1 MMMHFTIDRLQSHQ
15 KGLINCKA
23 VKFTVVGTGFLKFSF
38 SLKACML
45 SLVKHGQ
52 LFSWSDRFTLL
63 TLEKTSVK
71 FLHLNNHSWFTC
83 SSKWKMY
90 IPGSQSATTIFFQ
103 DNHQDFIL
111 STTDTKKMCWRSDLI
126 KGVTSAY
133 SPRVFLMKLAADYRE
148 YMLTP
153 QWRPGHPQCK
163 CPHSEKGK
171 PHLTMKTALTSWT
184 SPHKGPQG
192 SLGNQAP
199 LREPLTW
206 LGACMKMWILLWNS
220 RKHFPNF
227 P

>member
-1 MMMHFTIDRLQSHQ
+1 MHFTIDRLQSHQ

-38 SLKACML
+38 SLKACIL

-63 TLEKTSVK
+63 TLEKMSVK
-71 FLHLNNHSWFTC
+71 FLHLNNHNWFTC

-90 IPGSQSATTIFFQ
+90 IPGHNQQPQYFSKTTTRTSYFPPQ
-103 DNHQDFIL
+103 IL
-111 STTDTKKMCWRSDLI
+111 KRCAEGSDLI

-133 SPRVFLMKLAADYRE
+133 SPRVFLMKLAVDYRE

-171 PHLTMKTALTSWT
+171 SHLTMKTALTLWT

-192 SLGNQAP
+192 SLGNQVP

-206 LGACMKMWILLWNS
+206 LGAYMKMWILLWNS